1 MSIVP
6 FTSEQSEPSERYYEH
21 EKLKQFLMSWKRF
34 STFLPVEFQ
43 VLPTFLKIV
52 VLYVV
57 LNVFSQWTFL
67 TRKPSS
73 RAVPAHP
80 QFFPTLN
87 VLFFIVKIDLQ
98 TLR

>member
-52 VLYVV
+52 VSLD
-57 LNVFSQWTFL
+57 FATFL
-67 TRKPSS
+67 
-73 RAVPAHP
+73 
-80 QFFPTLN
+80 N
-87 VLFFIVKIDLQ
+87 IVFLYDCGVERVFTMNLPD
-98 TLR
+98 